1 MKAIFALLVISLAF
15 CEPIDKEVKIE
26 PVPFINCI
34 LTNQDLMYQLTR
46 VINAVEQVIEDKN
59 WMDLAVVIFDV
70 FPKVKD
76 DVVECLNNS
85 TNTTVLK
92 SVDPGE
98 VVQCILTD
106 SELFAEVTKVIQAVE
121 TFIEDQ
127 NIINLVSALVSS
139 VPVIIDHVKAC
150 LGNETLLKS
159 FDPADVIQCLL
170 TDSELFAEVT
180 KVIQAVE
187 TFIEDQNIVNLVT
200 VLMGSVPVIVDHV
213 KACLGNETL
222 LNSVDPGEVVQCI
235 LTDSELFAEVTKVI
249 QAVETFIEDQNVIN
263 LVSALVSSVPVIID
277 HVKACLGN
285 ETTLMAVDPTVVIQ
299 CLMNDTVLF
308 AEVEKVGLAVLQF
321 IEDKN
326 IINLI
331 AVLTTSIPTI
341 VEHVQACL
349 SSDISLKS
357 TDVPAFIKCLIADQ
371 EVFDQVVRI
380 ITAVQEFLKTKN
392 FMDLAVVI
400 LDVFPKVKDAVVT
413 CLDNSGFISQ

>member
-1 MKAIFALLVISLAF
+1 MKAIFVLLLISLTF
-15 CEPIDKEVKIE
+15 CEPNEKEVKIE

-46 VINAVEQVIEDKN
+46 IINAVEQVIEDKN

-127 NIINLVSALVSS
+127 NIVNLVAALVSS
-139 VPVIIDHVKAC
+139 VPVIIDHVTAC

-180 KVIQAVE
+180 KVIQAVQ
-187 TFIEDQNIVNLVT
+187 TFIEDQNVVKLVS
-200 VLMGSVPVIVDHV
+200 VLMSSVPVIVERV
-213 KACLGNETL
+213 KACLNETL
-222 LNSVDPGEVVQCI
+222 LKSVDPGEVVQCI

-249 QAVETFIEDQNVIN
+249 QAVETFIEDQNIVN
-263 LVSALVSSVPVIID
+263 LVAALVSSVPVIID
-277 HVKACLGN
+277 HVTACLGN

-321 IEDKN
+321 IADKN
-326 IINLI
+326 IVNLI

-380 ITAVQEFLKTKN
+380 ITAVQEFIKTKN

-400 LDVFPKVKDAVVT
+400 FDVFPKVKDAVVI
-413 CLDNSGFISQ
+413 CLDNSGYISE

>member
-1 MKAIFALLVISLAF
+1 MKAIFALLLISLAF

-139 VPVIIDHVKAC
+139 VPVIIDHVTAC

-180 KVIQAVE
+180 KVIQAVQ
-187 TFIEDQNIVNLVT
+187 TFIEDQNVVKLVS
-200 VLMGSVPVIVDHV
+200 VLMSSVPVIVEHV
-213 KACLGNETL
+213 KACLNETL
-222 LNSVDPGEVVQCI
+222 LKSVDPGEVVQCI

-249 QAVETFIEDQNVIN
+249 QAVETFIEDQNIVN
-263 LVSALVSSVPVIID
+263 LVAALVSSVPVIIE
-277 HVKACLGN
+277 HITACLGN

-321 IEDKN
+321 IADKN
-326 IINLI
+326 IVNLI

-357 TDVPAFIKCLIADQ
+357 TDVPAFINCLIADQ

-380 ITAVQEFLKTKN
+380 ITAVQEFINTKN

-400 LDVFPKVKDAVVT
+400 FDVFPKVKDAVVI
-413 CLDNSGFISQ
+413 CLDNSGYISE

>member
-1 MKAIFALLVISLAF
+1 
-15 CEPIDKEVKIE
+15 
-26 PVPFINCI
+26 
-34 LTNQDLMYQLTR
+34 
-46 VINAVEQVIEDKN
+46 
-59 WMDLAVVIFDV
+59 MDLAVVIFDV

-85 TNTTVLK
+85 TNTTVLQ

-121 TFIEDQ
+121 TFIEDE
-127 NIINLVSALVSS
+127 NIVNLVAALVSS
-139 VPVIIDHVKAC
+139 VPVIIDHV
-150 LGNETLLKS
+150 T
-159 FDPADVIQCLL
+159 
-170 TDSELFAEVT
+170 
-180 KVIQAVE
+180 
-187 TFIEDQNIVNLVT
+187 
-200 VLMGSVPVIVDHV
+200 
-213 KACLGNETL
+213 
-222 LNSVDPGEVVQCI
+222 
-235 LTDSELFAEVTKVI
+235 
-249 QAVETFIEDQNVIN
+249 
-263 LVSALVSSVPVIID
+263 
-277 HVKACLGN
+277 ACLGN

-321 IEDKN
+321 IADKN
-326 IINLI
+326 IVNLI

>member
-1 MKAIFALLVISLAF
+1 
-15 CEPIDKEVKIE
+15 
-26 PVPFINCI
+26 
-34 LTNQDLMYQLTR
+34 MYQLTR

-85 TNTTVLK
+85 TNTTVLQSVDPGEVVQCILTDSELFAEVTKVIQAVETFIEDQNIVNLVAALVSSVPVIIDHVTACLGNETLLKSFDPADVIQCLLTDSELFAEVTKVIQAVQTFIEDQNVVKLVSVLMSSVPVIVERVKACLNETLLK

-127 NIINLVSALVSS
+127 NIVNLVAALVSS
-139 VPVIIDHVKAC
+139 VPVIIDHV
-150 LGNETLLKS
+150 T
-159 FDPADVIQCLL
+159 
-170 TDSELFAEVT
+170 
-180 KVIQAVE
+180 
-187 TFIEDQNIVNLVT
+187 
-200 VLMGSVPVIVDHV
+200 
-213 KACLGNETL
+213 
-222 LNSVDPGEVVQCI
+222 
-235 LTDSELFAEVTKVI
+235 
-249 QAVETFIEDQNVIN
+249 
-263 LVSALVSSVPVIID
+263 
-277 HVKACLGN
+277 ACLGN

-321 IEDKN
+321 IADKN
-326 IINLI
+326 IVNLI

-380 ITAVQEFLKTKN
+380 ITAVQEFIKTKN

-400 LDVFPKVKDAVVT
+400 FDVFPKVKDAVVT

>member
-1 MKAIFALLVISLAF
+1 MKAIFVLLLISLTF
-15 CEPIDKEVKIE
+15 CEPNEKEVKIE

-46 VINAVEQVIEDKN
+46 IINAVEQVIEDKN

-85 TNTTVLK
+85 TNTTVLQSVDPGEVVQCILTDSELFAEVTKVIQAVETFIEDENIVNLVAALVSSVPVIIDHVTACLGNETLLKSFDPADVIQCLLTDSELFAEVTKVIQAVQTFIEDQNVVKLVSVLMSSVPVIVEHVKACLNETLLK

-127 NIINLVSALVSS
+127 NIVNLVAALVSS
-139 VPVIIDHVKAC
+139 VPVIIDHV
-150 LGNETLLKS
+150 T
-159 FDPADVIQCLL
+159 
-170 TDSELFAEVT
+170 
-180 KVIQAVE
+180 
-187 TFIEDQNIVNLVT
+187 
-200 VLMGSVPVIVDHV
+200 
-213 KACLGNETL
+213 
-222 LNSVDPGEVVQCI
+222 
-235 LTDSELFAEVTKVI
+235 
-249 QAVETFIEDQNVIN
+249 
-263 LVSALVSSVPVIID
+263 
-277 HVKACLGN
+277 ACLGN

-321 IEDKN
+321 IADKN
-326 IINLI
+326 IVNLI

-371 EVFDQVVRI
+371 EVFAQVVRI

-400 LDVFPKVKDAVVT
+400 FDVFPKVKDAVVI
-413 CLDNSGFISQ
+413 CLDNSGYISE